1 MRQAQVRTGPQI
13 DKLHHAWRPT
23 DNIRESLAL
32 SFPGLQFPYLET
44 DHTHGVNSAVHAYCP
59 HHDLFTRIGLAGALY
74 GNTQFGCS
82 ECAAEHGHTMRKAAG
97 FSFKNYIGRRGVQ
110 SGIFRAVKAEFP
122 DAVWEHRMDNGKEI
136 DIFIPSLNGGVEYNG
151 NYYHS
156 TAVGKDDKY
165 HAEKTVLGQN
175 EGKFILHVFSD
186 EAVAPY
192 TNIVNCLKSAV
203 TKIDTNTKKIKYVR
217 VPKDEARLFHQTYN
231 FRLMGDF
238 ESFCDLSVGMS
249 INKKL
254 VAVMSGDSQLGFVL
268 YSSFSS
274 STLNTLNLVAKFA
287 HESNK
292 ANVQVVCDLRNPIE
306 SGPISNDFGKFFND
320 KIIDHFKYIWPRKIP
335 LNKNFEIDVG
345 NADPSAFLYDCGCNV
360 FST

>member
-165 HAEKTVLGQN
+165 HIEKTLRARD

-231 FRLMGDF
+231 FRLLDDF
-238 ESFCDLSVGMS
+238 EVFCDLSVGLS

-254 VAVMSGDSQLGFVL
+254 VAVMSGDSRLGFIL
-268 YSSFSS
+268 YASLASLSVGS
-274 STLNTLNLVAKFA
+274 INIIEKFA
-287 HESNK
+287 QESNK
-292 ANVQVVCDLRNPIE
+292 AKINIVINLRNPAE
-306 SGPISNDFGKFFND
+306 SAPIAHDFNTVFGDDVYK
-320 KIIDHFKYIWPRKIP
+320 HFKYIEPRKLP
-335 LNKNFEIDVG
+335 LNKNFEIDIG
-345 NADPSAFLYDCGCNV
+345 NKNPSAFIHDCGDVV
-360 FST
+360 FWM